1 MAREEDEMRKIVA
14 GKLVGGLATAL
25 ALAVT
30 VPSFAGQGPDLDRYI
45 LKFRQGKGPQGK
57 AALKAA
63 GASIVIDLAQ
73 QDAVA
78 AHVPPQALNG
88 LQNNPNLEYIEP
100 DVVRHPTALWSD
112 TTSGGETT
120 PFGIQMVE
128 ATLVSAGGTNRKV
141 CIIDSGYYQAHED
154 LKDSGVTAKTTD
166 SGSGTWNKDSC
177 GHGSHV
183 AGTISGIAGNGTG
196 VVGVYPEASLH
207 IVKVFG
213 DDVVGG
219 GACAWTYSSTLVDAL
234 NNCTAAG
241 ANVVSMS
248 LGGGAKSRTED
259 LAFGAAYNN
268 GVLSIAAAGN
278 DGNRRTSYPAGY
290 DSVVSVAAVD
300 ADEVKADFSQYNRDV
315 EIAAPGVGVLSTVP
329 WLENNT
335 LTSGAD
341 TVSGGHIEGA
351 ARTNGYTNAL
361 VDGGRCA
368 TAGPWPAG
376 AIVLCQRGD
385 ITFADKVNNVKNG
398 GGGAAVIYNNLTSD
412 ATCGDFAGT
421 LGAGVTSPIPA
432 ISVSCADGTTALGHL
447 GQSGTVVSQ
456 VTLGASGYEAWSGT
470 SMATPHV
477 SAVAA
482 LVWSHCP
489 DATAAQVRDAM
500 NRTALDKGASGRDNL
515 YGYGIVKA
523 KAALDYLATVTPCN

>member
-1 MAREEDEMRKIVA
+1 LTNKTKFLLAMA
-14 GKLVGGLATAL
+14 ATAL
-25 ALAVT
+25 LVSGPA
-30 VPSFAGQGPDLDRYI
+30 FAEDGRYI
-45 LKFRQGKGPQGK
+45 VKFRDAARGK

-63 GASIVIDLAQ
+63 GAAIILELGP
-73 QDAVA
+73 QDAA
-78 AHVPPQALNG
+78 AALVPDQALRG
-88 LQNNPNLEYIEP
+88 LQNNPNIEYVEE
-100 DVVRHPTALWSD
+100 DVLRYPLALWSD

-120 PFGIQMVE
+120 PFGIQMVQ
-128 ATLVSAGGTNRKV
+128 ADSVAAGATNRKV

-154 LKDSGVTAKTTD
+154 LKDTDVTAKTTD

-183 AGTISGIAGNGTG
+183 AGTISAIAGNGTG
-196 VVGVYPEASLH
+196 VVGVYPAASLH

-219 GACAWTYSSTLVDAL
+219 GACAWTYSSTLVNAL
-234 NNCTAAG
+234 NNCTANG

-259 LAFGAAYNN
+259 VAFKNAYNN

-290 DSVVSVAAVD
+290 ASVVSVAAVD
-300 ADEVKADFSQYNRDV
+300 ANELKADFSQFNRDV
-315 EIAAPGVGVLSTVP
+315 ELAAPGVAVLSTVP

-335 LTSGAD
+335 LSSGGD
-341 TVSGGHIEGA
+341 TLSGGHIAGA
-351 ARTNGYTNAL
+351 ARTSGYTNTI
-361 VDGGRCA
+361 VDGGLCA
-368 TAGPWPAG
+368 TAGPWPLG
-376 AIVLCQRGD
+376 AVVLCQRGD
-385 ITFADKVNNVKNG
+385 IAFVDKVNNVKNG
-398 GGGAAVIYNNLTSD
+398 GGGAAVVYNNVASD

-421 LGAGVTSPIPA
+421 LGDGVTSTIPA
-432 ISVSCADGTTALGHL
+432 ISVSCGEGTTALGHV
-447 GQSGTVVSQ
+447 GQSGTVVSL
-456 VTLGASGYEAWSGT
+456 VTLGASGYEAWNGT

-477 SAVAA
+477 SGVAA

-489 DATAAQVRDAM
+489 NATAAQVRA
-500 NRTALDKGASGRDNL
+500 ALDATAQDVGASGRDDS

-523 KAALDYLATVTPCN
+523 SDALTYLGTLTTCN